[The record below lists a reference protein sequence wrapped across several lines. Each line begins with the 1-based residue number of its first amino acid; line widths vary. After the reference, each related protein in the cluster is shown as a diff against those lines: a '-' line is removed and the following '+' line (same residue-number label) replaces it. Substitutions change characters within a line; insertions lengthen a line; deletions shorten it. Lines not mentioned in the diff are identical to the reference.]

1 MFNDNTSLKLCT
13 VTLILLI
20 VGGITGL
27 LNNPFYVAL
36 VVFVYLTVIL
46 NLVLVKKSS
55 HSDDDFFE
63 TKFKKQP

>member
-1 MFNDNTSLKLCT
+1 MFNDNTSLVFCGIT
-13 VTLILLI
+13 VLLLFI
-20 VGGITGL
+20 GGITGL

-46 NLVLVKKSS
+46 NLVLVKKTS

-63 TKFKKQP
+63 TKFKK

>member
-1 MFNDNTSLKLCT
+1 MFNDNTSLILCT

-46 NLVLVKKSS
+46 NLVLVSS
-55 HSDDDFFE
+55 SWGEFLT
-63 TKFKKQP
+63 TKEF